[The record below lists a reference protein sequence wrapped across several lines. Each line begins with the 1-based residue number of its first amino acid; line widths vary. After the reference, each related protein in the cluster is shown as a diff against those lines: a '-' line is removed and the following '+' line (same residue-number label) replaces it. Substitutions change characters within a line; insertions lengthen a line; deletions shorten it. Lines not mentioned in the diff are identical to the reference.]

1 MHFYNIYIFVLLAL
15 SSVVRGASHFGSTG
29 GWKTVDF
36 PNPMTD
42 PLRCGRKEVPRSRV
56 CDPDHLLSKD
66 SQDEVE
72 GHINFIK
79 TGQVAV
85 AVVKKMDLSE
95 FGSDIDVAAKS
106 FCRTL
111 HDTWGV
117 GSVEK
122 NDGVVVFASVE
133 DRVVYISTGDG
144 SKNLLTPSAID
155 AIIYRMKPFLRKAD
169 YGGALINCVIEI
181 EMLFSGKTLPLHP
194 PRHSSTKDDSE
205 PIKFGLFLCI
215 ILGFGGYAYY
225 NSRKMQRMERGRIA
239 LDNLIREVD
248 NTSRGSEGDKVF
260 VTTSCPICLENFPAA
275 DTDAENGSTVTE
287 NASMENDAGKDSETS
302 DLLRSLEPHPASPVF
317 EAKTNTTPSA
327 AAKNRP
333 MALRCGHTFC
343 HDCISTYLKTN
354 EGKKCPICRFP
365 VHADYDGMD
374 PLQPTMRPPSQGGA
388 GSGGNQGGYDD
399 GTSCRPSNSTQGQSQ
414 GTDGRNL
421 ESVNT
426 EDAARA
432 HQDPMQ
438 GEDTRTQYNTYT
450 RGGFGTRGPEFHYR
464 LNRMRYLY
472 PDIMTV
478 QMLHN
483 MNRAVDRGELHE
495 MRTELATRSVEVQR
509 AVTEMRA
516 AAERAARQSGRGG
529 SSGGSFGGGSSS
541 GGGGGRW

>member
-1 MHFYNIYIFVLLAL
+1 MYFHHLYVIVLFAL
-15 SSVVRGASHFGSTG
+15 SRVARSASHFGSRG

-42 PLRCGRKEVPRSRV
+42 PLRCGRKDVPRSRV
-56 CDPDHLLSKD
+56 CDPDHLLTKT
-66 SQDEVE
+66 SQDEIE

-95 FGSDIDVAAKS
+95 FGSDVDQSAKS

-117 GSVEK
+117 GSAEK
-122 NDGVVVFASVE
+122 NDGVVVFVSVE

-144 SKNLLTPSAID
+144 SKDLLTSSTID

-181 EMLFSGKTLPLHP
+181 ELLFSGKSIPEHQ
-194 PRHSSTKDDSE
+194 PRHSSSTDDSE
-205 PIKFGLFLCI
+205 PIKFGIFLCI
-215 ILGFGGYAYY
+215 ILGFGGYAFY
-225 NSRKMQRMERGRIA
+225 NNRKMQRMERGRIA

-248 NTSRGSEGDKVF
+248 NTSRGTEGDRMF
-260 VTTSCPICLENFPAA
+260 VSTSCPICLENFPVA
-275 DTDAENGSTVTE
+275 DTDAEDGSTVTE
-287 NASMENDAGKDSETS
+287 EASTGNETNKDSETNS
-302 DLLRSLEPHPASPVF
+302 LLKSLEPHPESPVF
-317 EAKTNTTPSA
+317 EAKTKTSPSA
-327 AAKNRP
+327 AARNRP

-374 PLQPTMRPPSQGGA
+374 PRQPAMRPTQDGPNS
-388 GSGGNQGGYDD
+388 GSNRHDD
-399 GTSCRPSNSTQGQSQ
+399 GTSCRPSTTTQNQSQ
-414 GTDGRNL
+414 GADGRNL

-426 EDAARA
+426 ADATSTQ
-432 HQDPMQ
+432 QDPMQ
-438 GEDTRTQYNTYT
+438 SDDTYTQYNTYT

-495 MRTELATRSVEVQR
+495 LRTELATRSVEVQR
-509 AVTEMRA
+509 VVTEMRA
-516 AAERAARQSGRGG
+516 AAERAARQSGSRG
-529 SSGGSFGGGSSS
+529 SSGGSFGGGRSS